1 MFRLVT
7 EKTENWVRF
16 LSAIRK
22 ITDEACFHIASDRIW
37 LRGMD
42 AAHVSLIDFAVPKG
56 DFADYQAGE
65 EESVVCILLD
75 KLLPFLK
82 KTKRG
87 DRMEMIYDEKV
98 GKFKVRVL
106 GEYVREFITPLL
118 DTKDRSPLKVP
129 KVDYT
134 GQIKMTTAALSDALK
149 DIQLIS
155 EKVKISTTKETLTLM
170 GETYEGIETTAT
182 LHHTDIAILEADIKE
197 EATATYNVELM
208 TSVLNEIE
216 KISAIVDFGYGTDLP
231 LRMVFEFPEEQTF
244 DFYLAPRIE
253 D

>member
-7 EKTENWVRF
+7 EKTESWVRF
-16 LSAIRK
+16 LSAIQNV
-22 ITDEACFHIASDRIW
+22 TDEACFHVDSERIW

-42 AAHVSLIDFAVPKG
+42 AAHVSLIDFAVSKE
-56 DFADYQAGE
+56 DFEEYEAGE
-65 EESVVCILLD
+65 EEVVVCILLD

-82 KTKRG
+82 KTKKG
-87 DRMEMIYDEKV
+87 DRVEMTYDEKA
-98 GKFKVRVL
+98 GKLKVKVL

-118 DTKDRSPLKVP
+118 DTRDRSPLKLP

-134 GQIKMTTAALSDALK
+134 NSVKLTTGALSDALK
-149 DIQLIS
+149 DIQIIS
-155 EKVKISTTKETLTLM
+155 EKVKISTTKEILTFK

-182 LHHTDIAILEADIKE
+182 LHHTDISILEADIKQ
-197 EATATYNVELM
+197 EATSTYNVELM
-208 TSVLNEIE
+208 TSILKELE
-216 KISAIVDFGYGTDLP
+216 KISAVVNFSYGTDLP
-231 LRMVFEFPEEQTF
+231 LKMAFEFPENQTF